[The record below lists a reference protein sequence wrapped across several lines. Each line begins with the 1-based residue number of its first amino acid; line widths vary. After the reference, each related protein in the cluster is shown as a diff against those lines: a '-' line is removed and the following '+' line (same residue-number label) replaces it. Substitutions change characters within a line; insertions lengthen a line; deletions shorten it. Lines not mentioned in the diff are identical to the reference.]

1 MPDYVLIVEDDDEL
15 REALRVALEEHG
27 YPARTAATGADAF
40 EALATG
46 ARPCLILLDLAMP
59 AMDGWAFLQ
68 QTRRQSFMA
77 GIPIVVLSGKLLGGG
92 RDDALPADGY
102 IRKPVSAEELLAQ
115 VARYCKAG

>member
-1 MPDYVLIVEDDDEL
+1 MPDHVLIVEDDDEL

-27 YPARTAATGADAF
+27 YSARTAATGADAV

-59 AMDGWAFLQ
+59 DMDGWSFLQ
-68 QTRRQSFMA
+68 QARRQPFMA
-77 GIPIVVLSGKLLGGG
+77 GIPIVVLSGKLLGDG
-92 RDDALPADGY
+92 RDHALSADGY
-102 IRKPVSAEELLAQ
+102 IHKPVSAEDLLAQ